1 MRLFQRNLRRKLQT
15 LVLAYPPKT
24 RAAMLRVLAAD
35 PEYRAEANRRLYD
48 DPKSREIGGTP
59 DRPRG

>member
-1 MRLFQRNLRRKLQT
+1 
-15 LVLAYPPKT
+15 
-24 RAAMLRVLAAD
+24 MLRVLAAD